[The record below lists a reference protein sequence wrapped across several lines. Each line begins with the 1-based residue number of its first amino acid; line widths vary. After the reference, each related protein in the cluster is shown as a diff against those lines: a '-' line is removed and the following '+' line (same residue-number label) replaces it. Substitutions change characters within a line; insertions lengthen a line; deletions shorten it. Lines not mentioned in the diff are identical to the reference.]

1 MFVTLSR
8 VQPSSLLCLNIYF
21 LTNEPTLSQP
31 RIPHITVSSTQ
42 GTGFYRLLTHT
53 VGMLRLNLLWL
64 CDLLGLYN
72 LGRSRWPLTMH
83 PTITGIGG
91 CPIPTLCSLTCHTL
105 TFGRQGGRRLE
116 GSYNLP
122 QRTQLLKYLLHFV

>member
-42 GTGFYRLLTHT
+42 GTGFYRLLTNT
-53 VGMLRLNLLWL
+53 VSMLRLNLLWL
-64 CDLLGLYN
+64 HNLWGLHN
-72 LGRSRWPLTMH
+72 LGRSHRPLTMH

-105 TFGRQGGRRLE
+105 AWGFRGRTRL
-116 GSYNLP
+116 
-122 QRTQLLKYLLHFV
+122 